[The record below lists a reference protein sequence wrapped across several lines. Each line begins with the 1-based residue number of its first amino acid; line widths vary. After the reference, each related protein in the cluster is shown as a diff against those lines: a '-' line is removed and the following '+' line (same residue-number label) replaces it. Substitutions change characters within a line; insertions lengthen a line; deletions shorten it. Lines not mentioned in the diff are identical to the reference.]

1 MLPQVR
7 SDTMKKVLTFSI
19 ATLAAL
25 AFTAGSSFAC
35 GSSTACSAA
44 KKDGKL
50 AASSTSS
57 TVTTDGKLASS
68 SKSCSAAKK
77 DGKLAS
83 SGYVCSAH
91 KNGTTATNASYANL
105 PANAQTVAA
114 NHYEKCGINGNYELV
129 NISVK
134 GMTCGGC
141 EYGLKDALA
150 NVDGVNHVINVDHK
164 EGIAQVCTSKK
175 IDHAAMTTAIS
186 SKGFEAQIIPAVAK
200 TTSKST
206 AKASLSNAK
215 GAGCSAAYRAKGKN
229 VSAKTK
235 TTAKKVSDTQTQGDT
250 Y

>member
-35 GSSTACSAA
+35 GVSTAST
-44 KKDGKL
+44 
-50 AASSTSS
+50 ASK
-57 TVTTDGKLASS
+57 TDGKLASS
-68 SKSCSAAKK
+68 SRSCSAAKK

-91 KNGTTATNASYANL
+91 KNGTTNASYANL

-114 NHYEKCGINGNYELV
+114 GHDANCSVDGGCQLV
-129 NISVK
+129 NISIK
-134 GMTCGGC
+134 GMTCDGC
-141 EYGLKDALA
+141 AYGVKDALA
-150 NVDGVNHVINVDHK
+150 KIDGVNHVINVDYK
-164 EGIAQVCTSKK
+164 EGIAQVCTGYKADK
-175 IDHAAMTTAIS
+175 TAMTSAVAST
-186 SKGFEAQIIPAVAK
+186 GFEAQIIPAVAK
-200 TTSKST
+200 TTSNST

-215 GAGCSAAYRAKGKN
+215 GAGCSAACLAGKTKN

-235 TTAKKVSDTQTQGDT
+235 TTAKKGSDTQTQGDT